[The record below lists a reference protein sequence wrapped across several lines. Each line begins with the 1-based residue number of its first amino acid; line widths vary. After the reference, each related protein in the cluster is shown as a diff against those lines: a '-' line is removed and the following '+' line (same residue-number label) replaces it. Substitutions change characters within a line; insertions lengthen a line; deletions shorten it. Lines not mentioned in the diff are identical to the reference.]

1 MKLSSLIVYSLT
13 GGLFTTVIVVLEE
26 SGRRTLSGLVT
37 LIPVFT
43 LVAYLFIGQTAG
55 NTAVSQHA
63 KWVLAGTL
71 VTWVPY
77 MLGIAYLAPKIGSQK
92 AHSRGAD
99 DILCLGAR
107 VYRNRQSSETVS
119 MKVRAG
125 RAGGGWHLPSQWL

>member
-1 MKLSSLIVYSLT
+1 MKLSSLIVYFLT

-43 LVAYLFIGQTAG
+43 LVAYFFVGQTAG

-77 MLGIAYLAPKIGSQK
+77 MLAIAYLAPKIGSQK
-92 AHSRGAD
+92 A
-99 DILCLGAR
+99 ILAGLTIFFVLALA
-107 VYRNRQSSETVS
+107 YIAIANRLRLFQ
-119 MKVRAG
+119 
-125 RAGGGWHLPSQWL
+125 